1 MAFAGA
7 VAIANC
13 RYDSSLGL
21 LTKKFV
27 DLVSAAPGG
36 ILDLNRAAES
46 LSVSPHAASPCVDRA
61 ERSMQDQHL
70 VCMAPPPPGVS
81 T

>member
-1 MAFAGA
+1 M
-7 VAIANC
+7 VSNC

-46 LSVSPHAASPCVDRA
+46 LSVSAGSRSRPAAVPLLCLSWV
-61 ERSMQDQHL
+61 
-70 VCMAPPPPGVS
+70 
-81 T
+81 

>member
-1 MAFAGA
+1 MLRYTLHVIHMVLTVGRPAAGPT
-7 VAIANC
+7 VVVSNC

-46 LSVSPHAASPCVDRA
+46 LSVRPRV
-61 ERSMQDQHL
+61 L
-70 VCMAPPPPGVS
+70 
-81 T
+81 